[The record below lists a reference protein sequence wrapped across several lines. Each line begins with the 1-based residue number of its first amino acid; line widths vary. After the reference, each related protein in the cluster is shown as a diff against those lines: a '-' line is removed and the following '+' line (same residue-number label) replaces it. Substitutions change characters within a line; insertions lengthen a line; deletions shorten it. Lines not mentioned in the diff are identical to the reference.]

1 MEKRRKSRSRAEW
14 SKLCTEY
21 ETSGMTA
28 RAFAASRGVNAS
40 TLLWWRSVE
49 AAAKRERGVERF
61 VEVVEAERSRAEGA
75 RADVSRVTLR
85 VGDVVVEVVGLPPAA
100 WIRELAGPC

>member
-14 SKLCTEY
+14 SKLCGEY
-21 ETSGMTA
+21 EASGLTA

-49 AAAKRERGVERF
+49 AAAKRERGAERF
-61 VEVVEAERSRAEGA
+61 VEVVEEEGA
-75 RADVSRVTLR
+75 RAEVSRVTLR
-85 VGDVVVEVVGLPPAA
+85 LGDVVVEVVGLLPAA